1 MEILWHELTAGMAD
15 RGHLA
20 IVLLRTITAVLL
32 GGIIGMQ
39 RERVGKPAGLRTHM
53 MVSLGTAVVVLA
65 CIGSGMGM
73 DGLSRVIQGIVT
85 GIGFVGAGAILKL
98 TDQREIQGLT
108 TAAGLW
114 ITAAIGVAVG
124 LGALGLAVIGTVLT
138 VIVLALGS
146 VEEAWNKRRQSRDSA
161 D

>member
-20 IVLLRTITAVLL
+20 IVLLRTVTAMLL
-32 GGIIGMQ
+32 GGIVGIQ

-53 MVSLGTAVVVLA
+53 LVCLGTAVVVLA
-65 CIGSGMGM
+65 CLGGGMNL

-114 ITAAIGVAVG
+114 MTAAIGVAVG

-138 VIVLALGS
+138 MIVLALEGFEQS
-146 VEEAWNKRRQSRDSA
+146 WNKRRQNSD
-161 D
+161 